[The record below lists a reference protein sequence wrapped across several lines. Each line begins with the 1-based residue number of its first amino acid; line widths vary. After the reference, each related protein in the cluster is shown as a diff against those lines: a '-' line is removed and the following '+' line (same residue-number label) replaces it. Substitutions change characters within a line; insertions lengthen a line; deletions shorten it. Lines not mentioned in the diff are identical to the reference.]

1 MVTCG
6 EFLAHWRKVR
16 GLSQKEVADLLGYKT
31 GQFVSNWER
40 NKSQPPIPVLK
51 DLAKIFEIPEE
62 TLFNVVLE
70 QHLKDIAT
78 QLHQQIFGAEK
89 KVETPKLPD
98 FLSQNPSV
106 PTK

>member
-6 EFLAHWRKVR
+6 EFLAHWRKIR

-51 DLAKIFEIPEE
+51 DLAKILEIPEE

-70 QHLKDIAT
+70 QHLKDVTT
-78 QLHQQIFGAEK
+78 QLHQQIFGAEEK
-89 KVETPKLPD
+89 TDTPKLPD
-98 FLSQNPSV
+98 FFSTIPASL
-106 PTK
+106 TK